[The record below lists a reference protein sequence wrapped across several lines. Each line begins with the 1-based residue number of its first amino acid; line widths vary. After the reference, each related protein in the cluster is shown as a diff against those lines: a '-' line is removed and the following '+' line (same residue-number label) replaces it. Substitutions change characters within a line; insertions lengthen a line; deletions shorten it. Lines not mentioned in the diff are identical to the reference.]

1 MANFFSKKILIWRET
16 DKGVTPA
23 TIAKA
28 FAVKMLNFSLA
39 ESQKK
44 ETNPLLGNG
53 GQAPSTDFGSS
64 DFAGNLECKY
74 TGAIMPVILTH
85 TIGSAT
91 KTDAATD
98 GTWTTATVYT
108 AGDIVNNVAGTK
120 SLYCKTGGTSGA
132 TEPTLTGL
140 SDGATVTDGTVTWVF
155 RDAVLKKYVGS
166 LTPCLET
173 IGCEIQSETGCGG
186 SVEYFKERFNGLFIN
201 SFEIAKAAGTIIYKY
216 SLPMVGMNKTDSTQ
230 SGFTPLTITS
240 EVSLSD
246 NAFGFDDLEVKVGG
260 VVPDSARSFR
270 LTVNRNTALEDAL
283 KVGQKVDNTPIPTVD
298 GELVMKFTL
307 AQYTEAY
314 NNSSKE
320 VVLTFSKTNGDK
332 VVLTLS
338 KVELHRSPATYSTN
352 EPIYITIPLNA
363 TGDENTATVSY
374 ECISTTDY

>member
-1 MANFFSKKILIWRET
+1 
-16 DKGVTPA
+16 
-23 TIAKA
+23 
-28 FAVKMLNFSLA
+28 
-39 ESQKK
+39 
-44 ETNPLLGNG
+44 
-53 GQAPSTDFGSS
+53 
-64 DFAGNLECKY
+64 
-74 TGAIMPVILTH
+74 
-85 TIGSAT
+85 
-91 KTDAATD
+91 
-98 GTWTTATVYT
+98 
-108 AGDIVNNVAGTK
+108 
-120 SLYCKTGGTSGA
+120 
-132 TEPTLTGL
+132 
-140 SDGATVTDGTVTWVF
+140 
-155 RDAVLKKYVGS
+155 
-166 LTPCLET
+166 
-173 IGCEIQSETGCGG
+173 
-186 SVEYFKERFNGLFIN
+186 
-201 SFEIAKAAGTIIYKY
+201 
-216 SLPMVGMNKTDSTQ
+216 
-230 SGFTPLTITS
+230 LTITS